1 MSTPDRLSARAATL
15 ASTWSAAR
23 VVLSQAGASGS
34 AEHTGGGLARALD
47 LHGIGALGASLVDGE
62 RIELIDRDQTVVLTR
77 HGASGALRVSW
88 TDGPTYEQRVA
99 LPSPIASSVA
109 SAAAAP
115 ATPVPSG
122 SLGAPVAD
130 ATAALSDLDRPLAV
144 HRGQLYSLDVVPPAE
159 REGVVPA
166 MPVSQLGDPSFCVD
180 HGVQA
185 PYVAGAMAGGIASV
199 ELVTAMADAGMLAFF
214 GSGGLSIEAVET
226 ALQTLSARL
235 GARPWGCNLL
245 HNPAEPAMEDRTVDL
260 LLAHG
265 CRRVSASA
273 FMTLTPAVVRY
284 RVVGLSRAADG
295 RIVEE
300 NHLFAKV
307 SRPEVARRFLAPAPQ
322 AILDGLLAAGHIT
335 AEQADLA
342 ALVPLARDITAE
354 ADSGGHTDQ
363 RPLPVLV
370 PLLLKLRDQISREQ
384 GYAHPPRI
392 GAAGGLGDPR
402 SIHAAFSMGAAYV
415 LTGSINQACVEAGTS
430 EAVKTMLAEAGMADV
445 ATGPAPDMFELG
457 AHVQVLSKGTMYAQR
472 SRRLY
477 DIYRSFDGVDA
488 LPDKLRVRLEKKLFR
503 RTIDDIWRG
512 TRAYWAERDPAEVER
527 AERDPKHHMALI
539 FRWYLGMTSRWA
551 RTGEAD
557 RIRDYQI
564 WCGPSMGLFN
574 AWSEGTP
581 FAEQS
586 HRRVARVA
594 EALLHGAA
602 MWQRTRIAVALGVAV
617 PRGGVTTE

>member
-1 MSTPDRLSARAATL
+1 
-15 ASTWSAAR
+15 
-23 VVLSQAGASGS
+23 
-34 AEHTGGGLARALD
+34 
-47 LHGIGALGASLVDGE
+47 
-62 RIELIDRDQTVVLTR
+62 
-77 HGASGALRVSW
+77 
-88 TDGPTYEQRVA
+88 
-99 LPSPIASSVA
+99 
-109 SAAAAP
+109 
-115 ATPVPSG
+115 
-122 SLGAPVAD
+122 
-130 ATAALSDLDRPLAV
+130 
-144 HRGQLYSLDVVPPAE
+144 
-159 REGVVPA
+159 
-166 MPVSQLGDPSFCVD
+166 
-180 HGVQA
+180 
-185 PYVAGAMAGGIASV
+185 MAGGIASV
-199 ELVTAMADAGMLAFF
+199 ELVKAMAGAGMLAFF
-214 GSGGLSIEAVET
+214 GSGGLPIDAVEV
-226 ALQTLSARL
+226 ALQALAKDL
-235 GARPWGCNLL
+235 GDRPWGCNLL

-284 RVVGLSRAADG
+284 RAVGLSRAADG
-295 RIVEE
+295 GIVEQ
-300 NHLFAKV
+300 NHIFAKV

-322 AILDGLLAAGHIT
+322 SILDGLRAAGRIT
-335 AEQADLA
+335 AQQAELA

-370 PLLLKLRDQISREQ
+370 PLLLKLRDQISREH
-384 GYAHPPRI
+384 GFARAPRI

-415 LTGSINQACVEAGTS
+415 LTGSINQSCVEAGTS
-430 EAVKTMLAEAGMADV
+430 AAVKSMLAEAGMADV
-445 ATGPAPDMFELG
+445 STGPAPDMFELG

-477 DIYRSFDGVDA
+477 DIYRSFDGVDS
-488 LPDKLRVRLEKKLFR
+488 LPEKLRLRLEKKLFR
-503 RTIDDIWRG
+503 RTIVDIWRD

-551 RTGEAD
+551 RTGAD
-557 RIRDYQI
+557 DRVRDYQI

-581 FAEQS
+581 FAEQGN
-586 HRRVARVA
+586 RRVARVG

-602 MWQRTRIAVALGVAV
+602 MWQRARIAVALGVVAA
-617 PRGGVTTE
+617 RGGATTV